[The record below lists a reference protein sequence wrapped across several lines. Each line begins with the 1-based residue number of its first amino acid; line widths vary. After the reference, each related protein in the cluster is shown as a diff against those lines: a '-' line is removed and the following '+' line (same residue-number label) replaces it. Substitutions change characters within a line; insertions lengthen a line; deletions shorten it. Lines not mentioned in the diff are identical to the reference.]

1 MKVKHINEF
10 DIELPNKGAFTIE
23 TEFNYPKLHTLTIAS
38 GRRGGGK
45 SVSIANF
52 IKKCKK
58 KVYFDKVFLI
68 TPTYNSNKLIWDI
81 ANIQEED
88 IIEPTINA
96 IHELIERVE
105 KEKDEW
111 DEFLR
116 KKESYMKFKRERKNL
131 HGVSD
136 DDILIYFD
144 NNFFIEGKPIWKY
157 KKEQPPRL
165 AVIIDDALGT
175 PLLARSTAGLLNLCI
190 KHRHIADGL
199 GISIF
204 MLVQSYCAQGGLN
217 RAIRENTTNLL
228 LFKIN
233 DENQLQKVKEECD
246 LPVTEEEFTEL
257 CKYAHS
263 IPYNFLFIDFNP
275 KCKRYI
281 FRSGW
286 NDFLIPPSLENVKCE
301 CDKCTNKDKKKVKEI
316 KIHKKEEEKT

>member
-1 MKVKHINEF
+1 MKVKHTNLI

-23 TEFNYPKLHTLTIAS
+23 TEFNFPKLHTLTIAS

-52 IKKCKK
+52 VKKCKK
-58 KVYFDKVFLI
+58 KHYFDRVYLI
-68 TPTYNSNKLIWDI
+68 TPTYQSNKEIWNI
-81 ANIQEED
+81 ADIQEED
-88 IIEPTINA
+88 IIEPTITA
-96 IHELIERVE
+96 IYELIERVE
-105 KEKDEW
+105 QEKQEW
-111 DEFLR
+111 DNFLE
-116 KKESYMKFKRERKNL
+116 KKKSYLKFMKDKKNL
-131 HGVSD
+131 SRVTD
-136 DDILIYFD
+136 EDIIIYYDMLFLD
-144 NNFFIEGKPIWKY
+144 GKKPEWKY
-157 KKEQPPRL
+157 AKEQPPRL

-228 LFKIN
+228 LFKVN
-233 DENQLQKVKEECD
+233 DENQIKKVKEECD

-257 CKYAHS
+257 CNYAHS
-263 IPYNFLFIDFNP
+263 IPFNFLFIDFNP
-275 KCKRYI
+275 KCKRLI

-286 NDFLIPPSLENVKCE
+286 NDYLIPKSLENIKCE
-301 CDKCTNKDKKKVKEI
+301 CERCTNKMTKKIKEI
-316 KIHKKEEEKT
+316 KIIAKEKAE